1 VTGLDRKAKTRAHQK
16 GHWAE
21 IIAALWLLMRGYWPL
36 ARRYKT
42 PQGEIDLI
50 CRRGRTLVF
59 VEVKYRAAA
68 DDALLAPQPAQ
79 LKRVRRAA
87 QIFLQAHPQWAGLEA
102 RIDLMVL
109 APKKTPIHVKNLV

>member
-1 VTGLDRKAKTRAHQK
+1 MNGPGRKAKVRAYRK

-21 IIAALWLLMRGYWPL
+21 WLAAGWLLIKGYWPV

-50 CRRGRTLVF
+50 CRRGKTLVF
-59 VEVKYRAAA
+59 VEVKYRGAAE
-68 DDALLAPQPAQ
+68 DALLALQPAQ
-79 LKRVRRAA
+79 LQRVRRAA
-87 QIFLQAHPQWAGLEA
+87 QIFLQAHPQWAEFNA
-102 RIDLMVL
+102 RIDLVVL